1 MHKKN
6 KKEADKEAD
15 FLLDLLKKGD
25 KSGLEGLFRMF
36 YKPLVIY
43 AHRLLGNQA
52 DAEDAVQEVFIKFW
66 QRDQFADI
74 RSYLRSYLYNS
85 VRNYCLNILE
95 SRKGQTSVPLESIRD
110 IPDESTV
117 AEKQELEKR
126 LEEIHQEIEKLPDRT
141 RQIVKAILLEN
152 KKYKEVAEAEQIAV
166 NTVKTLLQR
175 ALTELRGKLNRDTF
189 LLLLLFPKE

>member
-1 MHKKN
+1 MQKDHPQGSEE
-6 KKEADKEAD
+6 EADH
-15 FLLDLLKKGD
+15 LLSLLKKGD
-25 KSGLEGLFRMF
+25 KSGLEQLFRMF

-52 DAEDAVQEVFIKFW
+52 DAEDAVQEIFIKFW

-85 VRNYCLNILE
+85 VRNHCVNILE
-95 SRKGQTSVPLESIRD
+95 SRKGKTSVPLESIPD
-110 IPDESTV
+110 IPDESTI

-126 LEEIHQEIEKLPDRT
+126 LEEIHREIEKLPTRT
-141 RQIVKAILLEN
+141 RHIVQAILLEH
-152 KKYKEVAEAEQIAV
+152 KKYKEVAETEHIAV

-175 ALTELRGKLNRDTF
+175 ALTELRGKLNREAF
-189 LLLLLFPKE
+189 LLLLFYPKE

>member
-1 MHKKN
+1 MQKDPPQGPEE
-6 KKEADKEAD
+6 EADH
-15 FLLDLLKKGD
+15 LLSLLKKGD
-25 KSGLEGLFRMF
+25 KSGLEQLFRMF

-52 DAEDAVQEVFIKFW
+52 DAEDAVQEIFIKFW

-85 VRNYCLNILE
+85 VRNHCVNILE
-95 SRKGQTSVPLESIRD
+95 SRKGKTSVPLESIPD
-110 IPDESTV
+110 IPDESTI

-126 LEEIHQEIEKLPDRT
+126 LEEIHREIEKLPTRT
-141 RQIVKAILLEN
+141 RHIVQAILLEH
-152 KKYKEVAEAEQIAV
+152 KKYKEVAETEHIAV

-175 ALTELRGKLNRDTF
+175 ALTELRGKLNRDAF
-189 LLLLLFPKE
+189 LLLLFYPKE

>member
-1 MHKKN
+1 MQKDHPQGPEE
-6 KKEADKEAD
+6 EADH
-15 FLLDLLKKGD
+15 LLSLLKKGD
-25 KSGLEGLFRMF
+25 KSGLEQLFRMF

-52 DAEDAVQEVFIKFW
+52 DAEDAGQEIFIKFW

-85 VRNYCLNILE
+85 VRNHCVNILE
-95 SRKGQTSVPLESIRD
+95 SRKGKTSVPLESIPD
-110 IPDESTV
+110 IPDESTI

-126 LEEIHQEIEKLPDRT
+126 LEEIHREIEKLPTRT
-141 RQIVKAILLEN
+141 RHIVQAILLEH
-152 KKYKEVAEAEQIAV
+152 KKYKEVAETEHIAV

-175 ALTELRGKLNRDTF
+175 ALTELRGKLNRDAF
-189 LLLLLFPKE
+189 LLLLFYPKE

>member
-1 MHKKN
+1 
-6 KKEADKEAD
+6 
-15 FLLDLLKKGD
+15 
-25 KSGLEGLFRMF
+25 MF

-52 DAEDAVQEVFIKFW
+52 DAEDAVQEIFIKFW

-85 VRNYCLNILE
+85 VRNHCVNILE
-95 SRKGQTSVPLESIRD
+95 SRKGKTSVPLESIPD
-110 IPDESTV
+110 IPDESTI

-126 LEEIHQEIEKLPDRT
+126 LEEIHREIEKLPTRT
-141 RQIVKAILLEN
+141 RHIVQAILLEH
-152 KKYKEVAEAEQIAV
+152 KKYKEVAETEHIAV

-175 ALTELRGKLNRDTF
+175 ALTELRGKLNRDAF
-189 LLLLLFPKE
+189 LLLLFYPKE